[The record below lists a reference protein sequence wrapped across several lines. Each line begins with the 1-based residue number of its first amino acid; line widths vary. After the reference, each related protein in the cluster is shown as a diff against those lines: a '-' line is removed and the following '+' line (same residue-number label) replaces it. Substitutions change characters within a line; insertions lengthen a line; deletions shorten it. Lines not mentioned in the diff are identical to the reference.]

1 MNIRSRVV
9 VIMGVSL
16 LVFPELAAAVCFSVT
31 GLPEAAGLDLS
42 PLAPSLRGHAPIV
55 GEAHGVCG
63 LGEPPALVE
72 GAARVDPGGS
82 ARVALKMIA
91 ARPGCG
97 SGELEV
103 VLPPPFGVGTGQ
115 LRLPEGSV
123 ANVRL
128 IADPSDDACR
138 VRNPRPAACV
148 GNATTLC
155 LQQNRFR
162 ITATAASQTGPLPA
176 QVLKFTGETGH
187 ASSEPGNVELTIKI
201 LNACAL
207 NDRYWVSY
215 GALSNVEYTITVT
228 DTQTGQTKSY
238 FNPLG
243 RAGLETVDTLAF
255 ATCP

>member
-1 MNIRSRVV
+1 MSIRSRVV
-9 VIMGVSL
+9 MIMVVSL
-16 LVFPELAAAVCFSVT
+16 LVIPELAAAVCFSVT
-31 GLPEAAGLDLS
+31 GLPEAAGFDLS

-63 LGEPPALVE
+63 LGEPPALLE
-72 GAARVDPGGS
+72 GSATIDPGGS
-82 ARVALKMIA
+82 ARVALKLIA
-91 ARPGCG
+91 SRPGCS
-97 SGELEV
+97 SGEVEV
-103 VLPPPFGVGTGQ
+103 VLPPPFSVGVGQ

-128 IADPSDDACR
+128 AADPSDGACR
-138 VRNPRPAACV
+138 VRTPRPAACV

-162 ITATAASQTGPLPA
+162 ITASAASQTGPLPA
-176 QVLKFTGETGH
+176 EILRFTGETGH
-187 ASSEPGNVELTIKI
+187 ASSEPGNVEITIKI
-201 LNACAL
+201 LNRCAL
-207 NDRYWVSY
+207 NDRYWVSH

-238 FNPLG
+238 FNPLN
-243 RAGLETVDTLAF
+243 RVGLETVDTQAF